1 MMTADLERT
10 LTKRIEDE
18 YARRAD
24 QSGWRLLASSRSSL
38 QNPRVV
44 FIGVNPGG
52 TCQPEDH
59 GEFAM
64 DEGSAYVVESWG
76 GHPPGDSPLQ
86 RQIRALFDRVGESPS
101 EVLAG
106 NLVPFRSRSE
116 KDLREPGSAIEFGR
130 SVWADIFAHLSNT
143 PEIVI
148 TMGRKTR
155 SPLCRI
161 LNIHEASMERVP
173 LNWGRVGGYKG
184 RFTYR
189 GASGRFVNLPHLS
202 RYRVATRE
210 RSRRTLA
217 ELFA

>member
-1 MMTADLERT
+1 MMIAELEQT

-24 QSGWRLLASSRSSL
+24 RCGWRLLASPRSSL
-38 QNPRVV
+38 KNPRVV

-52 TCQPEDH
+52 TGQPEEH

-76 GHPPGDSPLQ
+76 GQPPGASPLQ
-86 RQIRALFDRVGESPS
+86 KQIRALFDRVGENPA

-106 NLVPFRSRSE
+106 NLVPFRSPSE
-116 KDLREPGSAIEFGR
+116 EDLREWDEAIELGTR
-130 SVWADIFAHLSNT
+130 LWADIFAHLSGT

-148 TMGRKTR
+148 TMGQKTR

-161 LNIHEASMERVP
+161 LDIPEASIERVP
-173 LNWGRVGGYKG
+173 LSWGRVGGYKG

-189 GASGRFVNLPHLS
+189 GANGRFVNLPHLS
-202 RYRVATRE
+202 RYRIATRE
-210 RSRRTLA
+210 ESRGALA
-217 ELFA
+217 ELLA